1 MTVKPMTKSL
11 TALVLL
17 VSLVMVGCTSG
28 SSDAKGDSKA
38 DKTTTTATP
47 TTGKY
52 VPASPPSSTDA
63 GTGTGTGTGS
73 GTGGDGEG
81 ATAKVIAQLEA
92 VDTSNFCSGLA
103 GMVAAFKTAVQDNPV
118 STPAQVKKVNAAL
131 KVLLDKIGKQVP
143 ADLQDD
149 WKVFAASSQTSDADK
164 SEAQLKAQKA
174 IATYVQAN
182 CKLAGLPPS

>member
-63 GTGTGTGTGS
+63 GTGTGT

>member
-1 MTVKPMTKSL
+1 MTVKPMTKAL

-17 VSLVMVGCTSG
+17 VSLVIAGC
-28 SSDAKGDSKA
+28 SSDAKSDAKA

-52 VPASPPSSTDA
+52 VPASPPSTTSA
-63 GTGTGTGTGS
+63 
-73 GTGGDGEG
+73 GTGGDDGTTGSGSSGGGEA

-103 GMVAAFKTAVQDNPV
+103 GMVSAFKTAVQDNPV
-118 STPAQVKKVNAAL
+118 STPAQVKEVNAAL

-164 SEAQLKAQKA
+164 SEAQIKAQKN

-182 CKLAGLPPS
+182 CKLSGLPAS